1 MDKKYIE
8 NLIEKGEG
16 QDLDFKSRFTNDIG
30 NCVCAFANTNDGTIL
45 VGVDNKGAIAGVSK
59 KVEEQIANIIDS
71 CDPPVRAA
79 IETGIVDE
87 KNILVVK
94 VKKSRQVH
102 SWKGKIY
109 VRVGS
114 TNRPLSMQEILELGQ
129 KLGKIRFDDQI
140 CENATIDDIDD
151 KKLRWF
157 LRMAK
162 SERNVD
168 ADPETPI
175 TEALERLKLI
185 KDGKLT
191 NASILLFGKNPQKFF
206 LQARIRC
213 ARFKGT
219 TAVDFIDM
227 KLIDG
232 NIIDQV
238 DKAENFVL
246 SHIKKAAKIV
256 MFKRE
261 EVWEYPPDAL
271 REAIVNAV
279 CHRDYFISGNIKIAI
294 FDDRIEISN
303 PGQLPEPLT
312 PSMLK
317 KKHDSIPR
325 NLLIANCFFLIK
337 NIEQWGIGTN
347 KIVQWCVEHGLKEPD
362 FEEIGAGF
370 EVIFYASEDI
380 LKLIPE
386 KGKVDLKELR
396 LNERQIEALRL
407 MINENQEITN
417 KKYRHLFGVS
427 DRTAS
432 RELKFLIEKGLIK
445 RSGKRR
451 GATYVS
457 K

>member
-1 MDKKYIE
+1 
-8 NLIEKGEG
+8 
-16 QDLDFKSRFTNDIG
+16 
-30 NCVCAFANTNDGTIL
+30 L

-175 TEALERLKLI
+175 TEVLERLKLI

-317 KKHDSIPR
+317 KK
-325 NLLIANCFFLIK
+325 
-337 NIEQWGIGTN
+337 
-347 KIVQWCVEHGLKEPD
+347 
-362 FEEIGAGF
+362 
-370 EVIFYASEDI
+370 
-380 LKLIPE
+380 
-386 KGKVDLKELR
+386 
-396 LNERQIEALRL
+396 
-407 MINENQEITN
+407 
-417 KKYRHLFGVS
+417 
-427 DRTAS
+427 
-432 RELKFLIEKGLIK
+432 
-445 RSGKRR
+445 
-451 GATYVS
+451 
-457 K
+457 